1 METNMESWLLAVQ
14 ANIEAVKV
22 EVQGMVAANQERISR
37 GEAIAYNEEA
47 FQEKAKILYDLEGFL
62 MENADHE

>member
-1 METNMESWLLAVQ
+1 MKSWLLAMQ
-14 ANIEAVKV
+14 ANIEAIKV

-47 FQEKAKILYDLEGFL
+47 FQEKAKILYDLEGFII
-62 MENADHE
+62 ENADHE

>member
-1 METNMESWLLAVQ
+1 MNMKSWLLAVQ

-37 GEAIAYNEEA
+37 GEAIAYNEGA
-47 FQEKAKILYDLEGFL
+47 FQEKAKILYDPEGFL